1 MFSFGNRITFSS
13 FGVVLLPKDQMALKE
28 RSISVKH
35 EDIISKLTIEQKC
48 ALLSGKNT
56 WQTQYYPKQGV
67 PSIWLSDGPNGLR
80 KQAGAADHL
89 GLNPSEPAT
98 CFPTAATMANS
109 WDPALGEEIG
119 RALGEETAAYRVN
132 VLLGPG
138 LNIKRSPLCGRSF
151 EYFSED
157 PYLSGKM
164 AAGYVRGIQANGV
177 AACPKHFAVN
187 SQELRRMASDSIL
200 DERTLREL
208 YLTAFEIVVKEAHPK
223 AIMSAYNK
231 VNGVYAN
238 ENKHLL
244 VDILRKDWGF
254 DGAVVTDWGGSND
267 HVEGVKNGSTLEM
280 PSPGLGAA
288 RKLLKALED
297 GKISEHTIDERVDE
311 LLDLALSTDEAIQKA
326 PRKFDEAA
334 HHQLAKRAAAES
346 IVLLKNEDG
355 ILPLKHGKKVT
366 LIGDFAIKP
375 RYQGAGSSMV
385 NPTRLDSLK
394 DAAETAGLNLIGY
407 CSGYERSG
415 KPNKAY
421 LEEAVAQAKL
431 AEVVILCI
439 GLDESS
445 ESEGLD
451 RSHIC
456 IPAVQKQLLDAVA
469 AVNPNVVAV
478 VSAGSVIETD
488 WVTKCKAVVHGYLG
502 GQAGAGAM
510 MDVLTGWQNPC
521 GKLAETI
528 PLNYTDTPAANYFPG
543 KKQNV
548 EYREGLYIGY
558 RYYET
563 ARKEVRYPFGYGL
576 SYTTFEYSDL
586 KVNEDSAAFTI
597 TNTGDRDGAE
607 IAQLYIA
614 KPDAE
619 VFRPARELKGFAKV
633 FLKAGES
640 KTVTI
645 PLDDKAF
652 RYWNVET
659 NRWEVEGGTYQLL
672 VGASVQDIRL
682 IELLNVEGTNAP
694 DPYKG
699 KKLACYRTA
708 TIKSVPDDEFETLL
722 GHPVPE
728 EKTVIDRTMTLGEL
742 NHSRSPL
749 CWLIAG
755 VLTLLLKAGEKKGKP
770 DLNILFQYNMPLRA
784 LAQMTNGAIGEEF
797 VDGLVLEAKGFWL
810 VGILRALA
818 GLVQNYVGNSRYQA
832 KLDEQSK

>member
-1 MFSFGNRITFSS
+1 M
-13 FGVVLLPKDQMALKE
+13 
-28 RSISVKH
+28 KH
-35 EDIISKLTIEQKC
+35 PAILAKLTIEQKC
-48 ALLSGKNT
+48 ALLSGKTT

-67 PSIWLSDGPNGLR
+67 PSAWLSDGPNGLR
-80 KQAGAADHL
+80 KQAGASDHL

-109 WDPALGEEIG
+109 WDPDLGEAVG

-138 LNIKRSPLCGRSF
+138 LNTKRSPLCGRSF

-208 YLTAFEIVVKEAHPK
+208 YLTGFEIVVKEAHPK
-223 AIMSAYNK
+223 AIMSSYNK

-238 ENKHLL
+238 ENEHLL
-244 VDILRKDWGF
+244 LDILRKEWGF
-254 DGAVVTDWGGSND
+254 DGAVITDWGGSND

-280 PSPGLGAA
+280 PAPGLGAA
-288 RKLLKALED
+288 RKLLKALDE
-297 GKISEHTIDERVDE
+297 GEISEHTIDTRVDE
-311 LLDLALSTDEAIQKA
+311 LLDLVLSTDEAIQRT
-326 PRKFDEAA
+326 PRKFDEAT
-334 HHQLAKRAAAES
+334 HHQLAKKAAAES
-346 IVLLKNEDG
+346 IVLLKNEKE
-355 ILPLKHGKKVT
+355 ILPLKHGKKIA

-385 NPTRLDSLK
+385 NPTRVDSLK
-394 DAAETAGLNLIGY
+394 DAAETAGLNLVG
-407 CSGYERSG
+407 CCAGYERSG

-421 LEEAVAQAKL
+421 LDEAVAQAKQ
-431 AEVVILCI
+431 ADVVVLCI

-451 RSHIC
+451 RSHIR

-510 MDVLTGWQNPC
+510 LDVLTGWQNPC

-528 PLNYTDTPAANYFPG
+528 PLNYEDTPAAHYFPG

-563 ARKEVRYPFGYGL
+563 ANKAVRYPFGYGL
-576 SYTTFEYSDL
+576 SYTTFAYSDI
-586 KVNEDSAAFTI
+586 KVTADKVTFTI
-597 TNTGDRDGAE
+597 TNTGSVDGAE
-607 IAQLYIA
+607 IAQLYVS
-614 KPDAE
+614 KPEAE
-619 VFRPARELKGFAKV
+619 IFRPAKELKGFAKV

-640 KTVTI
+640 QTVTI
-645 PLDDKAF
+645 PLDDKTF
-652 RYWNVET
+652 RYWNVQT
-659 NRWEVEGGTYQLL
+659 NQWEVEGGSYQIQI
-672 VGASVQDIRL
+672 GASVQDIRL
-682 IELLNVEGTNAP
+682 TAEITLPGTGAP
-694 DPYKG
+694 NPYSG
-699 KKLACYRTA
+699 KKLGHYCTA
-708 TIKSVPDDEFETLL
+708 NIQNVPDDEFETLL
-722 GHPVPE
+722 GHAIPVD
-728 EKTVIDRTMTLGEL
+728 KTAIDRTMTLGEL

-755 VLTLLLKAGEKKGKP
+755 ILNLLVRSGEKNGKP
-770 DLNILFQYNMPLRA
+770 NLNILFQYNMPLRA
-784 LAQMTNGAIGEEF
+784 LAQMTGGVIGDET
-797 VDGLVLEAKGFWL
+797 VDGLVLEAKGFWIIGL
-810 VGILRALA
+810 LRAIVGLA
-818 GLVQNYVGNSRYQA
+818 QNFIANSRYQA

>member
-1 MFSFGNRITFSS
+1 M
-13 FGVVLLPKDQMALKE
+13 
-28 RSISVKH
+28 KH
-35 EDIISKLTIEQKC
+35 PEILQKLSLEQKC

-56 WQTQYYPKQGV
+56 WQTQDYPRQGV
-67 PSIWLSDGPNGLR
+67 PAVWLSDGPNGLR

-109 WDPALGEEIG
+109 WDPALGEEVG

-138 LNIKRSPLCGRSF
+138 LNVKRSPLCGRSF

-164 AAGYVRGIQANGV
+164 AAAYVRGIQENGI

-187 SQELRRMASDSIL
+187 SQELRRMASNSVL

-223 AIMSAYNK
+223 SIMSAYNK
-231 VNGVYAN
+231 VNDIYAN
-238 ENKHLL
+238 ENHHLL
-244 VDILRKDWGF
+244 VDILRKEWGF

-288 RKLLKALED
+288 RKLLKALDNGE
-297 GKISEHTIDERVDE
+297 ISEHTIDERVDE
-311 LLDLALSTDEAIQKA
+311 LLELALSTTAAIEKA
-326 PRKFDEAA
+326 PRKFDEKA
-334 HHQLAKRAAAES
+334 HHELARRAAAES
-346 IVLLKNEDG
+346 IVLLKNEGG
-355 ILPLKHGKKVT
+355 ILPLKHGKKVA
-366 LIGDFAIKP
+366 LIGDFALTP

-385 NPTRLDSLK
+385 NPTKVDSLK
-394 DAAETAGLNLIGY
+394 DAMEAAELEMVGY
-407 CSGYERSG
+407 CAGYERSG
-415 KPNKAY
+415 KANSAY
-421 LEEAVAQAKL
+421 LDEAVSQAKM
-431 AEVVILCI
+431 AEAVILCI

-451 RSHIC
+451 RTHIG
-456 IPAVQKQLLDAVA
+456 IPAVQKELLDAVTA
-469 AVNPNVVAV
+469 ANPNVVAV

-488 WVTKCKAVVHGYLG
+488 WVEQCKAVVHGYLG

-510 MDVLTGWQNPC
+510 LDVLTGWQNPC

-528 PLNYTDTPAANYFPG
+528 PLRYEDTPAARYFPG
-543 KKQNV
+543 RKQNA
-548 EYREGLYIGY
+548 EYREGLYVGY

-563 ARKEVRYPFGYGL
+563 ANKTVRYPFCYGL
-576 SYTTFEYSDL
+576 SYTTFAYSDL
-586 KVNEDSAAFTI
+586 KVDADHVTFTI
-597 TNTGDRDGAE
+597 TNTGNRDGAE
-607 IAQLYIA
+607 IAQLYVA
-614 KPDAE
+614 KPDAA
-619 VFRPARELKGFAKV
+619 VFRPAKELKGFAKV

-640 KTVTI
+640 KAVTI
-645 PLDDKAF
+645 PLDDKTF
-652 RYWNVET
+652 RYWNVAT
-659 NRWEVEGGTYQLL
+659 DRWEVEGGSYQLL
-672 VGASVQDIRL
+672 VGANVQDIRL
-682 IELLNVEGTNAP
+682 TADITLPGTGAP
-694 DPYKG
+694 DPYAG
-699 KKLACYRTA
+699 SALPHYQTGD
-708 TIKSVPDDEFETLL
+708 IKAVPDAEFEDLL
-722 GHPVPE
+722 GRPVPE

-755 VLTLLLKAGEKKGKP
+755 VLTLLLRSGEKRGKP
-770 DLNILFQYNMPLRA
+770 NLNILFQYNMPLRA
-784 LAQMTNGAIGEEF
+784 LAQMTNGVIGEEF
-797 VDGLVLEAKGFWL
+797 VDGLVLEAKGFWII
-810 VGILRALA
+810 GILRALV
-818 GLVQNYVGNSRYQA
+818 GLVQNAVANSRDQA